1 MDTLLEVS
9 GNDEIAQ
16 LGRVLEALRAA
27 LKNALADA
35 DAGQEARIA
44 AAMRARVLAGV
55 FARQED
61 ERERIAHKLHEDSL
75 QSLASLALTLDSLEG
90 HLSPV
95 DQAARDR
102 LSRARSM
109 VVNLI
114 QDLRSL
120 AMELR
125 PPALRDLGL
134 ASAVQSRAERLLLD
148 EGVRLVWTASGM
160 GQGLPIIV
168 ESNLYRV
175 ASEAL
180 ENIARHANSRN
191 VEITL
196 QRDDRSLTLEIA
208 DDGAGFDLAEVLAD
222 PDATPGLGILSMR
235 ERVALLTGAFSIES
249 APGQGTRVRVRVPL
263 ANGSDGTA

>member
-1 MDTLLEVS
+1 MDTLSEVS

-16 LGRVLEALRAA
+16 LGQVMEAPRAA
-27 LKNALADA
+27 PKNALADA

-55 FARQED
+55 FAQQEY
-61 ERERIAHKLHEDSL
+61 ERERIAHRLHEDSL

-102 LSRARSM
+102 LSRARSI

-148 EGVRLVWTASGM
+148 GGVRLVWTASGM

-208 DDGAGFDLAEVLAD
+208 DDGAGFDLAEG
-222 PDATPGLGILSMR
+222 PG
-235 ERVALLTGAFSIES
+235 
-249 APGQGTRVRVRVPL
+249 
-263 ANGSDGTA
+263 